1 MNDNAVDF
9 DKIFASAAPIE
20 RDLEEH
26 KYLKGWAYLDE
37 KAPEFEDFDSVM
49 RLQDRKAQILKRA
62 VDELRQLEEE
72 TRREV
77 EKLQDQ
83 MGGAD
88 GFLMANNNLSD
99 VPDKAEARKNLQLGD
114 ASVKNV
120 GTTADT
126 VAAGDDER
134 FNDNGKLSGSNSW
147 TGANLFNGSFTL
159 CAKDGSPEG
168 GELTFTDKDNERA
181 FLIDVDSAGD
191 LRVVRF
197 GAGPNAAT
205 TIPLVIK
212 RQENRILVVSN
223 VNVNGEIKA
232 SGELKLGGDT
242 VGVNGCSM
250 SIDGNLHGPA
260 WGGGN
265 LKSYVDSVGGGK
277 VGSVARGA
285 QVTTAEFGYMQAN
298 FRSSQVVPAGC
309 YLNGLVV
316 GRTSTASSGFAQV
329 VALIYRPVMIHV
341 NGQWLQIGDIA

>member
-1 MNDNAVDF
+1 MNDNTVDF

-26 KYLKGWAYLDE
+26 EYLKGWAYLDE

-72 TRREV
+72 TRQEV

-83 MGGAD
+83 MGGAE

-114 ASVKNV
+114 ASVKDV

-134 FNDNGKLSGSNSW
+134 FNDNGKLSKPNTW
-147 TGANLFNGSFTL
+147 TNANRFVGPFTFGV
-159 CAKDGSPEG
+159 KDGVTEG
-168 GELTFTDKDNERA
+168 GEVNFEDKSKERA
-181 FLIDVDSAGD
+181 WFLDVDAGGNF
-191 LRVVRF
+191 RVVRVAN
-197 GAGPNAAT
+197 AGGVTTEVPFACKRETNGVDIRGDLSVYGGVKSTATISIGNAAIGT
-205 TIPLVIK
+205 DGNIVGT
-212 RQENRILVVSN
+212 
-223 VNVNGEIKA
+223 A
-232 SGELKLGGDT
+232 WSG
-242 VGVNGCSM
+242 
-250 SIDGNLHGPA
+250 GNLHA
-260 WGGGN
+260 HIN
-265 LKSYVDSVGGGK
+265 AMAGGK

-285 QVTTAEFGYMQAN
+285 QVVTPEFGHMYGNA
-298 FRSSQVVPAGC
+298 RVHQVTPAGC

-316 GRTSTASSGFAQV
+316 GRTSTANSGFAQV
-329 VALIYRPVMIHV
+329 IALIYRPIMMHV